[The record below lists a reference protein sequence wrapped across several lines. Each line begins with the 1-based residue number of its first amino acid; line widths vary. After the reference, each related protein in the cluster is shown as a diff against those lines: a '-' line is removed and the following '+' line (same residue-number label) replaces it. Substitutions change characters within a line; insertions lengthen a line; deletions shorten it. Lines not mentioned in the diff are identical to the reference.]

1 MTVQEL
7 IIELSKYPR
16 DMKITRV
23 NSVFENADGE
33 LTLTHKDTPEEIE
46 LSKKREEEW
55 EDEWNRRHKE
65 MLDRRG
71 EITCFADRW

>member
-23 NSVFENADGE
+23 NSVFENAGGE

-46 LSKKREEEW
+46 LSNKREEEW
-55 EDEWNRRHKE
+55 HRRHKE

-71 EITCFADRW
+71 EITSFANRW

>member
-7 IIELSKYPR
+7 IVELSKYPR

-23 NSVFENADGE
+23 NSVFENAGGE

-46 LSKKREEEW
+46 LSNKREEEW
-55 EDEWNRRHKE
+55 NRRHQ
-65 MLDRRG
+65 DRMDSRG
-71 EITCFADRW
+71 EITSFANRW